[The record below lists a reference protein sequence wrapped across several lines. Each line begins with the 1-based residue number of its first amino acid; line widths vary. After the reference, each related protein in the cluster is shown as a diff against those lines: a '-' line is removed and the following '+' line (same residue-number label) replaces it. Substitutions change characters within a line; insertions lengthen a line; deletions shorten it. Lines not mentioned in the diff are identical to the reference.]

1 MADGIRGKSLDA
13 FPPDVQKAYM
23 LHRAI
28 DILQM
33 RILFLEKV
41 LRNCID
47 ITYAGVIV
55 DV

>member
-1 MADGIRGKSLDA
+1 
-13 FPPDVQKAYM
+13 
-23 LHRAI
+23 
-28 DILQM
+28 M

-55 DV
+55 DVWSF